1 MSLRVFLDS
10 QVGLMDE
17 VVGRG
22 FFGGRR
28 GHMVAA
34 WSICWE
40 SSAVNFEARVSRVSG
55 EALEG
60 VVLRISAWREAVRL
74 IREGVL
80 RWYDVMWCGCSGS
93 LKVSLRVVW

>member
-1 MSLRVFLDS
+1 MSLCVFLES
-10 QVGLMDE
+10 QVGLMVE

-55 EALEG
+55 EAMEG
-60 VVLRISAWREAVRL
+60 VVLRISAWREAVWL

-80 RWYDVMWCGCSGS
+80 RWYDVMWCGWSGS

>member
-1 MSLRVFLDS
+1 MV
-10 QVGLMDE
+10 E

-22 FFGGRR
+22 FFGSRR

-40 SSAVNFEARVSRVSG
+40 SSAVNFKARVSRVSG
-55 EALEG
+55 EDMEE
-60 VVLRISAWREAVRL
+60 VVWRSSAWREAVWL

-80 RWYDVMWCGCSGS
+80 RWCDVMWCGWRGS